1 MDNLRVGVWI
11 DDDGVS
17 VAAVAERAR
26 AAVAAGYETVWL
38 GERSGWDP
46 LTLLTAI
53 GPAVPGV
60 RLGTAVVRTHPRHP
74 LALAAQAV
82 TAQAAVGGRLV
93 LGVGPS
99 HAPIV
104 EGQYG
109 LSYDRPA
116 RHTREYLTALGPLL
130 RGEPVT
136 YSGDLVT
143 VNGQVTAAGAEPPPV
158 LLAALGPAMLR
169 VAAELADGVVTTW
182 AGPRSIGEH
191 VVPTLTA
198 ASDDAGRGTRPDVV
212 AGVCVAVT
220 DDPDGAR
227 DWVQRHFGI
236 AGELPSYRTQLDRE
250 GVRTPAETVIAGDEE
265 AVHRAFR
272 ALADAGVDE
281 LQVLP
286 VGPDKDQTRTLEVA
300 ARLAR

>member
-1 MDNLRVGVWI
+1 MVDLRVGVWI

-17 VAAVAERAR
+17 VADVAERAR
-26 AAVAAGYETVWL
+26 AAAAAGYETVWL

-53 GPAVPGV
+53 GAVVPDV
-60 RLGTAVVRTHPRHP
+60 RLGTAIVRTHPRHP

-109 LSYDRPA
+109 LTYERPA
-116 RHTREYLTALGPLL
+116 RHTREYLTALRPLL
-130 RGEPVT
+130 RGEAVA
-136 YSGDLVT
+136 YSGPTLT
-143 VNGQVTAAGAEPPPV
+143 VNGQVTVTGADAPPV

-191 VVPTLTA
+191 VVPALSA
-198 ASDDAGRGTRPDVV
+198 AAAAAGRDRPAVI

-227 DWVQRHFGI
+227 DWVQAHFGM
-236 AGELPSYRTQLDRE
+236 AGDLPSYRTQLDRE
-250 GVRTPAETVIAGDEE
+250 GVRTPAETVVAGDEA
-265 AVHRAFR
+265 AVRRAFR

-286 VGPDKDQTRTLEVA
+286 VGPERDQVRTLEVA

>member
-1 MDNLRVGVWI
+1 MRVGVWI

-26 AAVAAGYETVWL
+26 AAAAAGYETVWL
-38 GERSGWDP
+38 GERSGWEP

-53 GPAVPGV
+53 GPAVPDV
-60 RLGTAVVRTHPRHP
+60 RLGSSVVRTHPRHP

-109 LSYDRPA
+109 LAYDRPA
-116 RHTREYLTALGPLL
+116 RHTREYLTALRPLL
-130 RGEPVT
+130 RGEPVA
-136 YSGDLVT
+136 YSGDLLT
-143 VNGQVTAAGAEPPPV
+143 VNGQVTAAGAGPPPV

-169 VAAELADGVVTTW
+169 VAGALADGVVTTW
-182 AGPRSIGEH
+182 AGPRSIGGH
-191 VVPTLTA
+191 VVPALSA
-198 ASDDAGRGTRPDVV
+198 AAAAAGRDRPAVV

-227 DWVQRHFGI
+227 DWVQRHFGM
-236 AGELPSYRTQLDRE
+236 AGDLPSYRAQLDRE
-250 GVRTPAETVIAGDEE
+250 GVRTPAETVVAGDEA

-286 VGPDKDQTRTLEVA
+286 VGPERDRVRTLEVA
-300 ARLAR
+300 ASLAR